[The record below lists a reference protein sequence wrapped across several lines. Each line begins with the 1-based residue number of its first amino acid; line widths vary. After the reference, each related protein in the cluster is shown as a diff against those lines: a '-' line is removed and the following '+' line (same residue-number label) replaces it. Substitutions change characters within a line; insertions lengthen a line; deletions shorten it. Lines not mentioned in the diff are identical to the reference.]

1 MSTKD
6 LINAIISGEA
16 IEIENAFNATMAEKI
31 STRLDDMRQDVAQN
45 LFKAP
50 ELETAVVEESVE
62 LDEAA
67 VSTIAKAHGFVKQ
80 TSGIDK
86 GSYKHPNTGETIT
99 SLRGDSFG
107 HSRKDGST
115 VASFKHKDTLE
126 KHLASHG
133 YKKTA
138 NESVEL
144 TEEEIDAQ
152 IQEVLSKDA
161 SAGEWISDFVKSDNP
176 KFEGKS
182 KEKRK
187 QMALAAYYAKQRSE

>member
-1 MSTKD
+1 MSTKN
-6 LINAIISGEA
+6 LVNAIISGDA
-16 IEIENAFNATMAEKI
+16 LEIETSFNAAMSEKI
-31 STRLDDMRQDVAQN
+31 SIAIDDKRQEVAQS
-45 LFKAP
+45 LFNQ
-50 ELETAVVEESVE
+50 ESVE
-62 LDEAA
+62 HAEQVDEAA

-80 TSGIDK
+80 TSGMDK
-86 GSYKHPNTGETIT
+86 GSYKHPKTGETLT

-133 YKKTA
+133 YKKTT
-138 NESVEL
+138 NESVELEEL
-144 TEEEIDAQ
+144 TEEEIDSQ

-161 SAGEWISDFVKSDNP
+161 SAGEWISDFVNSDNP

-187 QMALAAYYAKQRSE
+187 QMALAAYYANKRGS